1 MGSSLLKP
9 IEYLQD
15 FYDIHTEMAAPG
27 SEISN

>member
-15 FYDIHTEMAAPG
+15 FYDIHTGMAG
-27 SEISN
+27 HSERS